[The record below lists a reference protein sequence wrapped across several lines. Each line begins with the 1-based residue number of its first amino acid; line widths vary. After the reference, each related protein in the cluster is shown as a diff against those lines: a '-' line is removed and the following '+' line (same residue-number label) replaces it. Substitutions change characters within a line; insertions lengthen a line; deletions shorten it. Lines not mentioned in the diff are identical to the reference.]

1 MDGAGALPVGQS
13 CVIYRMLRGFYDPHP
28 SYEADATTG
37 DYMRQKMQFVN
48 LHCRRQRGEKDAS
61 TATSLLKTRAEAHWN
76 STYRGGN
83 GKKRKV
89 KPDAADALRGF
100 MMQRDSGNSLLN
112 MNFLCAA

>member
-28 SYEADATTG
+28 SYEVNATTG

-48 LHCRRQRGEKDAS
+48 LYCRRQRGDDKDAS

-83 GKKRKV
+83 GKKR
-89 KPDAADALRGF
+89 
-100 MMQRDSGNSLLN
+100 
-112 MNFLCAA
+112 